1 MAVCYAHP
9 MPRWTTID
17 LEYTPPYDLAGV
29 LAFLGKRTIA
39 GIEQVRDGRYE
50 RVVAGANGPGWMTV
64 EGVPEAPTLRLRSTG
79 LARGEADVLAREVRR
94 MFDLDAQ
101 PRAINRVLARDPL
114 LAPLVRRCRG
124 LRVPRAWSVFEVAIR
139 AVLGQQVSVAA
150 ARTHAARIVAQ
161 FGQVAATTPIAGL
174 DRTFPEPEVL
184 ADADLAKIGLTRARA
199 ETVRTVSRA
208 VADGRVPLV
217 GSGTVEAFIEPWVA
231 LRGIG
236 DWTAQYLALRGV
248 GHPDAFPAG
257 DLVLRRAVVPGE
269 MLSERATR
277 ERAEPWR
284 PYRAYAVL
292 HLWRATMVKPA

>member
-1 MAVCYAHP
+1 
-9 MPRWTTID
+9 MPRWTTAD
-17 LEYTPPYDLAGV
+17 LPYEPPYDAGGV
-29 LAFLGKRTIA
+29 LAFLGKRAIA

-50 RVVAGANGPGWMTV
+50 RIVDSASGAGWLSIEPRADRP
-64 EGVPEAPTLRLRSTG
+64 ALRLRCTG
-79 LARGEADVLAREVRR
+79 LASAEAETLAREVRR
-94 MFDLDAQ
+94 MFDLDART
-101 PRAINRVLARDPL
+101 RAINRVLGRDPL
-114 LAPLVRRCRG
+114 LAPLVRACRG

-150 ARTHAARIVAQ
+150 ARTQAARIVAQ
-161 FGQVAATTPIAGL
+161 FGRVAPAPAIAGL
-174 DRTFPEPEVL
+174 DHLFPEPEAL
-184 ADADLAKIGLTRARA
+184 ADADLSRIGLTRARA

-217 GSGTVEAFIEPWVA
+217 AEGSVEDFVAPWVA

-257 DLVLRRAVVPGE
+257 DLVLRRAVVPGR
-269 MLSERATR
+269 MVSERVVR

-292 HLWRATMVKPA
+292 HLWRATMAKPS